1 MDLDAL
7 YAEINKYPL
16 TVRAGTRTTTRNVK
30 IKNELPLISQSI
42 ANAILTTAW
51 GIASPHGQANIQKT
65 IENSVK
71 RKFLPYMNAY
81 SQANRRGMHH
91 MYEWGKV
98 GNSSARLFDLVIPAS
113 SRGRANFT
121 MRLTYRPSKSLVPL
135 TEAQATPNPNT
146 GAVVEQRHIF
156 YNKAM
161 VMENGLSVTVRPQK
175 AKFMAFDNPPGSPPT
190 LTGLTFTSKPV
201 TIDYTKLPTYHGM
214 DKALRMFFQGPGA
227 RDAADSVQRYGRSVR
242 KAAERSTHMINVV
255 TPSDGYARSVASSI
269 SSSLSPVL

>member
-7 YAEINKYPL
+7 YAEINRYPL
-16 TVRAGTRTTTRNVK
+16 VARAATRSTGRKVK
-30 IKNELPLISQSI
+30 IVNELPLISQSV
-42 ANAILTTAW
+42 ANAIATTAW

-98 GNSSARLFDLVIPAS
+98 GNSTARLFDLKIPNS
-113 SRGRANFT
+113 SRGKANFT
-121 MRLTYRPSKSLVPL
+121 MRLTYRPSRSLVPL
-135 TEAQATPNPNT
+135 SEAQATPNPNT
-146 GAVVEQRHIF
+146 GAVVEKRHIF

-161 VMENGLSVTVRPQK
+161 VMESGITVTVRPQK

-190 LTGLTFTSKPV
+190 LSGLTFTSKPV

-214 DKALRMFFQGPGA
+214 EKALKMFFAGPGE
-227 RDAADSVQRYGRSVR
+227 RDAGEAVQRYGRSVR
-242 KAAERSTHMINVV
+242 KAAERASHRINIVS
-255 TPSDGYARSVASSI
+255 PSDSYARSVAASVSSA
-269 SSSLSPVL
+269 LNPVI